1 MTFALLT
8 AVGAAGWFCLKS
20 YWADLDNREL
30 VTENRRLRSA
40 NERLL
45 QINRR
50 LHEVNGQALEAIS
63 PTRPR
68 PAPPDHRLWSDE
80 VYRRIAK
87 DAGLRLVPDRE
98 AHSHETKGSA

>member
-1 MTFALLT
+1 MTFALLIS
-8 AVGAAGWFCLKS
+8 VGAAGWFCLKS

-30 VTENRRLRSA
+30 VHENRRLRSA

-45 QINRR
+45 QMNR
-50 LHEVNGQALEAIS
+50 EALEAIS
-63 PTRPR
+63 PTRDR
-68 PAPPDHRLWSDE
+68 PPVPDHRLWSDE

>member
-1 MTFALLT
+1 MTFALLV

-20 YWADLDNREL
+20 FWADLDNREL

-45 QINRR
+45 QINR
-50 LHEVNGQALEAIS
+50 EALEAIS
-63 PTRPR
+63 PTRDR
-68 PAPPDHRLWSDE
+68 PTPPDHRLWSDE